1 MNLRIVD
8 NGPLIQQ
15 KFIDKFTLTYDRF
28 RLKHQGHPILENQ
41 VKEESDYVGVLIWD
55 KLKTGFAQID
65 FAKALELLRSI
76 DGHILLMP
84 DPNQG
89 DTYYLTI
96 NGTKRKDCVA
106 STDAKELAKQIEY
119 EWYETWK
126 VNARNM
132 WLDDTILPEDL
143 YVFDKAMER
152 VIIFTHEYD
161 FWELETTDEYMK
173 CADSRFCLAYGFS
186 DK

>member
-1 MNLRIVD
+1 MIIKTANHERE
-8 NGPLIQQ
+8 IQQ
-15 KFIDKFTLTYDRF
+15 AFIDKFTLTYDQF
-28 RLKHQGHPILENQ
+28 RLKHQGEPIVEEYLKN
-41 VKEESDYVGVLIWD
+41 ESDYAGVLIWD

-65 FAKALELLRSI
+65 FAKALEFLRSI
-76 DGHILLMP
+76 DGQILLIA

-106 STDAKELAKQIEY
+106 SADAKELAKQIEY

-126 VNARNM
+126 ANARNM